1 MVKPLKVGVVRFPG
15 SNCYEDTLKFFQKHR
30 HVPKEIWHKNS
41 KTDSS
46 CDLLVLPGG
55 FAFGDR
61 IYKKAT
67 EEYEIKP
74 GTMALQSPV
83 MEMVRN
89 YAERKKPIL
98 GICNGFQI
106 LANAGLLPGKLE
118 RNTRGEFYCDYVSCR
133 VTGNSFFG
141 NKSLI
146 GKIMKIP
153 VAHGYGKYSVGK
165 RKYGEMTKNEQIFLE
180 YVDNPN
186 GSCMNI
192 AGVCNEEGN
201 IFGMMPHPERADEKT
216 QVLFIKSIEEYVA

>member
-30 HVPKEIWHKNS
+30 HAPFEIWHKES
-41 KTDSS
+41 KEIS

-67 EEYEIKP
+67 EEYEIEP

-89 YAERKKPIL
+89 FAERKKPIL

-106 LANAGLLPGKLE
+106 LANAGLLPGKLK
-118 RNTRGEFYCDYVSCR
+118 RNVQGEFYCNYVSCR
-133 VTGNSFFG
+133 ITGKSFFG

-165 RKYGEMTKNEQIFLE
+165 RKYDEMTKNGQIFLE
-180 YVDNPN
+180 YLDNPN
-186 GSCMNI
+186 GSYMNV